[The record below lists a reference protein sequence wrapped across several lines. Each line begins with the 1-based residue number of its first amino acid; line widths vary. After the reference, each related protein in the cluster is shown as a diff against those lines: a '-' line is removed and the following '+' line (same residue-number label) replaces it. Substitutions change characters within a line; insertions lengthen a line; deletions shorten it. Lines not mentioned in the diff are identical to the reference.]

1 MGFISSEDLQWV
13 NDTLK
18 KIEEKMVP
26 VTERN
31 RNKIPYTTDESGRFD
46 DRSDKK
52 EICWWTNG
60 FWGGEMWQLYKL
72 TGNEMFKEEAIQVE
86 EKLDAA
92 FLNYNG
98 MDHDA
103 GFRWLPTAVINYKL
117 NKGEEAKNR
126 GLLAAASLAGR
137 FNLNGNFIRAWNDWG
152 DGRDTTGWAI
162 IDCMMNLP
170 LLYWASDVLA
180 DPRFKKI
187 AMAHADTAMKN
198 FIRED
203 GSVRHIVGFDPFTGK
218 FDREYGGQGYGEGS
232 SWTRGQSWAVY
243 GFALS
248 YIHTGEKKYLE
259 TAIKVADYVLSEMP
273 ETFLVPID
281 YRQPKTDD
289 LEDSTA
295 AAITAGGLIEI
306 AKSLL
311 GQYANNCS
319 ETESAKDNNVA
330 TTRNYEHFEV
340 SEDDKDRAQKYL
352 AAAVRLLKALDS
364 HSCDYTLDRDNLL
377 TRGSVDYHGN
387 GHHIAI
393 IYGDYYYIE
402 ALMKLNESALNVF

>member
-1 MGFISSEDLQWV
+1 MRCLTGEEQQWV
-13 NDTLK
+13 TTVLK
-18 KIEEKMVP
+18 KIENKMVP

-31 RNKIPYTTDESGRFD
+31 RGKIPYTTKAGHFD
-46 DRSDKK
+46 DKAVS
-52 EICWWTNG
+52 EITWWTNG

-72 TGNEMFKEEAIQVE
+72 TGNEMFKEEALQVE

-259 TAIKVADYVLSEMP
+259 TAMKVADYVLSEMP

-311 GQYANNCS
+311 GQYANNNS
-319 ETESAKDNNVA
+319 ERAK
-330 TTRNYEHFEV
+330 
-340 SEDDKDRAQKYL
+340 KYL
-352 AAAVRLLKALDS
+352 ATAVKLLKALDS

>member
-1 MGFISSEDLQWV
+1 MSIANIEDIEWAKGV
-13 NDTLK
+13 LK
-18 KIEEKMVP
+18 KIEDKMVP

-31 RNKIPYTTDESGRFD
+31 RNKIPYTTGESGKFD
-46 DRSDKK
+46 DHSAKK
-52 EICWWTNG
+52 DICWWTNG

-72 TGNEMFKEEAIQVE
+72 TQNEMFKEEALQVE

-117 NKGEEAKNR
+117 YGGEEAKNR
-126 GLLAAASLAGR
+126 GLLAANSLAGR
-137 FNLNGNFIRAWNDWG
+137 FNMNGNFIRAWNDWG

-170 LLYWASDVLA
+170 LLYWASDVLK

-187 AMAHADTAMKN
+187 AISHADTAMKN

-203 GSVRHIVGFDPFTGK
+203 GSVRHIVGFDPFTGE
-218 FDREYGGQGYGEGS
+218 FDKEYGGQGYGEGS

-248 YIHTGEKKYLE
+248 YIHTGEKRYLE
-259 TAIKVADYVLSEMP
+259 TAMKVADYVLSEMP

-281 YRQPKTDD
+281 YRQPKDVD

-306 AKSLL
+306 AKCLQDENKEL
-311 GQYANNCS
+311 A
-319 ETESAKDNNVA
+319 D
-330 TTRNYEHFEV
+330 
-340 SEDDKDRAQKYL
+340 KYL
-352 AAAVRLLKALDS
+352 SSAVKLLKALDE
-364 HSCDYTLDRDNLL
+364 HSCDYSLDRDNLL

-387 GHHIAI
+387 GHHMAI

-402 ALMKLNESALNVF
+402 ALMKLDDSALQVF

>member
-72 TGNEMFKEEAIQVE
+72 TGNEMFKEEALQVE

-311 GQYANNCS
+311 GQYANNNS
-319 ETESAKDNNVA
+319 E
-330 TTRNYEHFEV
+330 
-340 SEDDKDRAQKYL
+340 RAQKYL
-352 AAAVRLLKALDS
+352 AAAVKLLKALDS

-387 GHHIAI
+387 GHHMAI

>member
-1 MGFISSEDLQWV
+1 MSLLNAEDKKWV
-13 NDTLK
+13 TDTLK
-18 KIEEKMVP
+18 KIEDKMVS

-31 RNKIPYTTDESGRFD
+31 RNKIPYTTDANGRFD
-46 DRSDKK
+46 DRSDEK

-72 TGNEMFKEEAIQVE
+72 TGNEMFKEEALQVE
-86 EKLDAA
+86 KKLDKA

-117 NKGEEAKNR
+117 SGDEASKNR
-126 GLLAAASLAGR
+126 GLLAANSLAGR
-137 FNLNGNFIRAWNDWG
+137 FNMNGNFIRAWNDWG

-170 LLYWASDVLA
+170 LLYWASDVLK
-180 DPRFKKI
+180 DPRFKEI
-187 AMAHADTAMKN
+187 AIAHADTAMKN
-198 FIRED
+198 FIRKD
-203 GSVRHIVGFDPFTGK
+203 GSVRHIVGFDPFTGEFAK
-218 FDREYGGQGYGEGS
+218 EYGGQGYGEGS

-248 YIHTGEKKYLE
+248 YIYTGEKKYLE
-259 TAIKVADYVLSEMP
+259 TAMKVADYVLSEMP
-273 ETFLVPID
+273 DSFLVPID
-281 YRQPKTDD
+281 YRQPKEDD
-289 LEDSTA
+289 FEDSTA

-306 AKSLL
+306 AKCLMGKDSDSSDIINAQKSDDSNSLEL
-311 GQYANNCS
+311 AN
-319 ETESAKDNNVA
+319 
-330 TTRNYEHFEV
+330 
-340 SEDDKDRAQKYL
+340 KYL
-352 AAAVRLLKALDS
+352 AAAVKLLKALDA
-364 HSCDYTLDRDNLL
+364 HSCDYTLDRDNIL

-387 GHHIAI
+387 GHHMAI

-402 ALMKLNESALNVF
+402 ALMKLDESALRIF